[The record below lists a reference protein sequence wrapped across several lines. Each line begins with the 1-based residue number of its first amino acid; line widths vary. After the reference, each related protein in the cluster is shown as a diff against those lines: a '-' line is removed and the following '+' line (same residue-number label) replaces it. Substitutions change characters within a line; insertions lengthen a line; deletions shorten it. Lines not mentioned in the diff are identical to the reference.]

1 MNTATE
7 HAFESHVEETLL
19 RQGGWRRIPNA
30 GWDAERALFPAR
42 ICAFLEATQPKP
54 WAQMRALHAAGL
66 ESLLVDALARE
77 LDLKGTLHVL
87 RHGFK
92 FYGKIFR
99 MAWFKPAH
107 ALNEEVLALY
117 GKNELTITRQAP
129 CHPKKRDTV
138 DLLFALNGLPVATCE
153 LKNPGTGQSWR
164 HAVRQYR
171 DDRDP
176 RAPLFRFKT
185 RALVHFAAD
194 PDEVHMSTR
203 IAGAQTRFLPF
214 NRGSHPG
221 EVRCGAGNPQHPSG
235 YRTGYFWEEVLER
248 ERFLDVLGH
257 FMFVETKD
265 EKVDDGKGG
274 ARRIARETLI
284 FPRYHQLDAVRKLV
298 AAARA
303 EGAGRSYL
311 IQHSAG
317 SGKTNS
323 ISWLSHRLASLH
335 DREDRKVFDC
345 VVVVT
350 DRRVLDRQLQDA
362 IYQIEHA
369 QGVVKAI
376 DRDSRQLAA
385 ALIDGTRIVV
395 TTLQKFPFVLRGL
408 LHAAGAESQ
417 ETATAGEKARAK
429 AWEAEI
435 AKRRYAVIVDEAHS
449 SQSGET
455 AREFKAILGA
465 GAGTDSNAN
474 PNPGADESANPVA
487 GAGAD
492 ASVDPGTDEG
502 ANPGTDEGANLGTD
516 ASTSPGTDASMD
528 PGTHLDGGGGGGA
541 DPSMDPGADAS
552 AAPGTDPDAGE
563 NAEDGQDWED
573 RLNQVIAS
581 RGRQPNLSFFAFT
594 ATPKGKTLEL
604 FGRSDGRS
612 RSDERRPVEQRPVGR
627 RPGGCRSNGRGT
639 PEAFHLYSMRQAI
652 EEGFILDVLASYTT
666 YAAYYGLLKNVEDD
680 PRLPRKKAARALAKF
695 ASLHPHNVEQK
706 TEVIVEHFR
715 RNVMHRIGGRAKA
728 MVVTPSRLHA
738 VRYKLSFE
746 RYLAGNGYT
755 DVRPLVAFSGTV
767 RDPDTGVEYTEP
779 GMNKDAV
786 TGRPIGEGALPDRF
800 DSPDYQVLL
809 VANKYQTG
817 FDQPLLCAMYV
828 DKRLDGVQAVQT
840 LSRLN
845 RTAPGKEAPFVLD
858 FVNDAEDVRRAFKPY
873 YDKTEMAEASKP
885 EILEALK
892 HALDQTRIYHWSEV
906 EAFARVFYKPP
917 ERQRA
922 ADHAHLQRR
931 LQPAVDRFAEVEE
944 DDEREKFREKLSG
957 YVGMYAYLSQILPY
971 TDHEQEMLYS
981 FGRFLL
987 PHLPLDRDDTMV
999 GIRDEVALQY
1009 YRLDRVHTGA
1019 IGVADGEP
1027 QYVKPPTE
1035 TGTRK
1040 AQDDQ
1045 APLSEIIETLNERF
1059 GTQFT
1064 EEDRLFFDQIKERA
1078 CNSDTV
1084 VRTALANP
1092 LDRFEMGVRG
1102 LIEDLMIERMGEN
1115 DRIVTRYLSDREFQG
1130 SAFPVLAR
1138 EIFETVRAR
1147 QAGSSPDAGIRR
1159 G

>member
-42 ICAFLEATQPKP
+42 ICAFLEATQPKL

-92 FYGKIFR
+92 FYGEIFR

-129 CHPKKRDTV
+129 CHPKRRDTV

-171 DDRDP
+171 EDRDP

-203 IAGAQTRFLPF
+203 IAGAETRFLPF

-248 ERFLDVLGH
+248 ERFLDILGH

-265 EKVDDGKGG
+265 EKVDDGKGR

-284 FPRYHQLDAVRKLV
+284 FPRYHQLVAVRKLV
-298 AAARA
+298 AAARE

-335 DREDRKVFDC
+335 DRDDRKVFDC

-350 DRRVLDRQLQDA
+350 DRRVLDRQFQDA

-417 ETATAGEKARAK
+417 ETATADETAQAK

-465 GAGTDSNAN
+465 GAGTNVFAIRT
-474 PNPGADESANPVA
+474 PVA
-487 GAGAD
+487 
-492 ASVDPGTDEG
+492 
-502 ANPGTDEGANLGTD
+502 
-516 ASTSPGTDASMD
+516 
-528 PGTHLDGGGGGGA
+528 
-541 DPSMDPGADAS
+541 
-552 AAPGTDPDAGE
+552 
-563 NAEDGQDWED
+563 
-573 RLNQVIAS
+573 IAHPR
-581 RGRQPNLSFFAFT
+581 RGRGNERERGS
-594 ATPKGKTLEL
+594 
-604 FGRSDGRS
+604 GR
-612 RSDERRPVEQRPVGR
+612 GR
-627 RPGGCRSNGRGT
+627 RRGPG
-639 PEAFHLYSMRQAI
+639 Y
-652 EEGFILDVLASYTT
+652 
-666 YAAYYGLLKNVEDD
+666 
-680 PRLPRKKAARALAKF
+680 
-695 ASLHPHNVEQK
+695 
-706 TEVIVEHFR
+706 
-715 RNVMHRIGGRAKA
+715 
-728 MVVTPSRLHA
+728 
-738 VRYKLSFE
+738 
-746 RYLAGNGYT
+746 
-755 DVRPLVAFSGTV
+755 
-767 RDPDTGVEYTEP
+767 
-779 GMNKDAV
+779 
-786 TGRPIGEGALPDRF
+786 
-800 DSPDYQVLL
+800 
-809 VANKYQTG
+809 
-817 FDQPLLCAMYV
+817 
-828 DKRLDGVQAVQT
+828 
-840 LSRLN
+840 
-845 RTAPGKEAPFVLD
+845 
-858 FVNDAEDVRRAFKPY
+858 
-873 YDKTEMAEASKP
+873 
-885 EILEALK
+885 
-892 HALDQTRIYHWSEV
+892 
-906 EAFARVFYKPP
+906 
-917 ERQRA
+917 
-922 ADHAHLQRR
+922 
-931 LQPAVDRFAEVEE
+931 
-944 DDEREKFREKLSG
+944 
-957 YVGMYAYLSQILPY
+957 
-971 TDHEQEMLYS
+971 
-981 FGRFLL
+981 
-987 PHLPLDRDDTMV
+987 
-999 GIRDEVALQY
+999 
-1009 YRLDRVHTGA
+1009 
-1019 IGVADGEP
+1019 
-1027 QYVKPPTE
+1027 
-1035 TGTRK
+1035 
-1040 AQDDQ
+1040 
-1045 APLSEIIETLNERF
+1045 
-1059 GTQFT
+1059 
-1064 EEDRLFFDQIKERA
+1064 
-1078 CNSDTV
+1078 
-1084 VRTALANP
+1084 
-1092 LDRFEMGVRG
+1092 
-1102 LIEDLMIERMGEN
+1102 
-1115 DRIVTRYLSDREFQG
+1115 
-1130 SAFPVLAR
+1130 
-1138 EIFETVRAR
+1138 
-1147 QAGSSPDAGIRR
+1147 
-1159 G
+1159 